1 MTSMKAR
8 RTQTLTRRRRQAYPQ
23 PTTKARPTGTRAPL
37 DTPLGYDRIP
47 PLMRWL

>member
-8 RTQTLTRRRRQAYPQ
+8 RTQTLTRRPRQAYRQLTPK
-23 PTTKARPTGTRAPL
+23 TRPPGTRAPL